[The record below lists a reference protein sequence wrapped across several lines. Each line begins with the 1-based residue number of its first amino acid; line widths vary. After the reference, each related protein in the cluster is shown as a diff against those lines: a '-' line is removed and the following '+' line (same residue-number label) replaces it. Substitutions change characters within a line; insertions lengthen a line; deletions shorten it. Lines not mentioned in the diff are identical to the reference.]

1 MSLEQR
7 SPIGQLNGAGG
18 MEHPEVRRAK
28 EVREASELP
37 PQNSLQRQAA
47 VTIYD
52 ISFREQLQHTQK
64 GSLPKVP
71 IQATTHFMLVLCALL
86 LAPLLGS
93 AEHEF
98 HRNAVPSSQLL
109 SAGPHRC
116 LQGQIGGHRRLLV
129 GAPSFD
135 TPQVFCGFTND
146 TACELKLPD
155 HQCRKPPL

>member
-52 ISFREQLQHTQK
+52 ISFREQLLRTQK

-71 IQATTHFMLVLCALL
+71 IQATTQLMLVLCALL
-86 LAPLLGS
+86 LAPLLGN
-93 AEHEF
+93 AEYEF
-98 HRNAVPSSQLL
+98 HWKAVIARSCYLL
-109 SAGPHRC
+109 G
-116 LQGQIGGHRRLLV
+116 LIG
-129 GAPSFD
+129 
-135 TPQVFCGFTND
+135 VFRG
-146 TACELKLPD
+146 
-155 HQCRKPPL
+155 R